1 MRIVMTTD
9 ELITRLREHADAM
22 AFDIRWMIREACTRL
37 ELGQQGGGV
46 EMFKVLHKVSKR
58 VCTVYMV
65 SGLMF
70 LVWDA
75 KEGKWTWIP
84 MEECEPVEEG

>member
-1 MRIVMTTD
+1 
-9 ELITRLREHADAM
+9 
-22 AFDIRWMIREACTRL
+22 
-37 ELGQQGGGV
+37 
-46 EMFKVLHKVSKR
+46 MFKVLHKVSKR

-75 KEGKWTWIP
+75 KEGKWSWIP
-84 MEECEPVEEG
+84 MEECVPVEEG